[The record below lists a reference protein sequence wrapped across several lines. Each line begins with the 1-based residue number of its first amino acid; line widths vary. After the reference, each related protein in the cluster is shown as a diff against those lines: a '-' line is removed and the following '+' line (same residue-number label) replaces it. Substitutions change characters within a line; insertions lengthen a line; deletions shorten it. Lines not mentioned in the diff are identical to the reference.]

1 MRCYFSNKQKPQH
14 VEDCLQ
20 HFGLTKPTQV
30 YFNTNEHVLIIY
42 SRLMAKVG
50 ISALLLVYIRHIDV
64 LISFFVVVFQTGQV
78 SKAAQGLGLGLGYSV
93 APTSALC

>member
-1 MRCYFSNKQKPQH
+1 MRCYFSKKQKPQH

-20 HFGLTKPTQV
+20 LFGLTKPIQV

-42 SRLMAKVG
+42 SRLMAEVG
-50 ISALLLVYIRHIDV
+50 ISALLLISIRHIDV

>member
-1 MRCYFSNKQKPQH
+1 
-14 VEDCLQ
+14 
-20 HFGLTKPTQV
+20 
-30 YFNTNEHVLIIY
+30 
-42 SRLMAKVG
+42 MAEVG
-50 ISALLLVYIRHIDV
+50 ISALLLIYIRLIDV